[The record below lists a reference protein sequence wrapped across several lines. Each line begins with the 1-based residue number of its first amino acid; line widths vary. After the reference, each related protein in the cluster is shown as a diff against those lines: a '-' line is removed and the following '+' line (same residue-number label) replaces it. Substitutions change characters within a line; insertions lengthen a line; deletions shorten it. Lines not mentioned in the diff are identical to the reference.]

1 MKILVAYDGSAEA
14 DRALDWAAI
23 LARGTAGSSVTVI
36 SVVITLSAAPPITDA
51 VDPHESVAEHR
62 ADLDRAVATLT
73 EKGVAAEP
81 VLKAGNPAEEIIDVA
96 DAGGFDVIVVG
107 SRGKSAAA
115 RFLMGSVSERVVRHA
130 SRPVLV
136 ARSTAR

>member
-14 DRALDWAAI
+14 DRALDWAAD
-23 LARGTAGSSVTVI
+23 LARGSAVSSVTVI
-36 SVVITLSAAPPITDA
+36 SVVVTLDAAPPIADA
-51 VDPHESVAEHR
+51 IDPRDSVAEHR
-62 ADLDRAVATLT
+62 AELDRAIASLRA
-73 EKGVAAEP
+73 KGVAAEP
-81 VLKAGNPAEEIIDVA
+81 QLKAGKPAEEIIDA
-96 DAGGFDVIVVG
+96 AEDGGFDVIVVG

-136 ARSTAR
+136 VR